1 MKRSVLLSVYRL
13 ASICFAP
20 VAPLFLRWRQRRG
33 KEDRR
38 RLVERMGRPGAARP
52 EGRLAW
58 LHGVSVSE
66 SLALLPLVERL
77 AARGFNVLVTSTT
90 ASSALVVAA
99 RLPGGSFHQYMPIDV
114 PQFLRR
120 FLDHWRPDIGLV
132 AESEIWPNLFVEMHA
147 RHVPLVLVNA
157 RMSDHSFR
165 RWQRAGGLIKTLMAR
180 TELCL
185 AQTNEDGERFQA
197 LGAPHVQVTGNLK
210 FDVAPPPADPAALAA
225 LAGRAAG
232 RPIWVAGSIHP
243 GEDDVVIEAHAAL
256 APRCP
261 GLLTILMPR
270 HVEHAKAVVDTA
282 MARGLSVTLRSRDPG
297 TGLLSSIYV
306 VDTMGETGLFYR
318 LASVAFI
325 GNSLGNSLGKSLGKS
340 LTARGGQNPIEAA
353 KLGCAILHG
362 PDVGAFREIY
372 ETLDKAHGAAS
383 VGNADALA
391 RVLAILFSDAAKLR
405 QMGRDAAQTVERLG
419 GAADAIMSALEPH
432 IVQMMVAQQ

>member
-1 MKRSVLLSVYRL
+1 
-13 ASICFAP
+13 
-20 VAPLFLRWRQRRG
+20 
-33 KEDRR
+33 
-38 RLVERMGRPGAARP
+38 MGRPGAARP
-52 EGRLAW
+52 DGRLAW
-58 LHGVSVSE
+58 LHGASAGE

-77 AARGFNVLVTSTT
+77 AARGFHVLITSTT
-90 ASSALVVAA
+90 ASSASVVAP

-120 FLDHWRPDIGLV
+120 FLDHWRPDLGLM
-132 AESEIWPNLFVEMHA
+132 ASSEIRPNLFVELHA

-157 RMSDHSFR
+157 CMPDDSFR
-165 RWQRAGGLIKTLMAR
+165 RWRRSGGLIETLMAR

-185 AQTNEDGERFQA
+185 AQTDADGERFQA

-210 FDVAPPPADPAALAA
+210 FDVVPPPADPTALAA

-232 RPIWVAGSIHP
+232 RPIWVAGAIHP
-243 GEDDVVIEAHAAL
+243 GEDDIAIEAHAAL
-256 APRCP
+256 VPRCP
-261 GLLTILMPR
+261 GLLTILVPD
-270 HVEHAKAVVDTA
+270 HVERAKAVADRA
-282 MARGLSVTLRSRDPG
+282 MARGLSVMMRSRDSG
-297 TGLLSSIYV
+297 TGLLSSVYV

-325 GNSLGNSLGKSLGKS
+325 GDSLGKS

-362 PDVGAFREIY
+362 PHVAAFRDIY
-372 ETLDKAHGAAS
+372 EALDKAHGAARI
-383 VGNADALA
+383 GNAEALVG
-391 RVLAILFSDAAKLR
+391 VLAILFSDAAKLR

-432 IVQMMVAQQ
+432 IVQMMVAQK